1 MKSYPEILETL
12 EAGMAALGEAIP
24 STMTPFGEVVGA
36 ALADGALNA
45 KTKELIALAIAV
57 TVRCDPCIAHHANA
71 VVKAGASREEVA
83 ETLGVAVLMGGGP
96 AVAYSV
102 SAMDAYDQFKSAG

>member
-1 MKSYPEILETL
+1 MKSYPEIAEKLE
-12 EAGMAALGEAIP
+12 EGMGALGEAIP

-36 ALADGALNA
+36 ALADGVLDA

-57 TVRCDPCIAHHANA
+57 TVRCDPCIAHHSRA
-71 VVKAGASREEVA
+71 VTNAGASRAEVTEA
-83 ETLGVAVLMGGGP
+83 LGVAVLMGGGP

-102 SAMDAYDQFKSAG
+102 SAMDAFDQFKAAG